1 MGILECLHMN
11 IAVAKGG
18 FMYTRNNVVL
28 AFVLLLLI
36 ATVPAWAV
44 TIEEEIDI
52 GKKANEAILKK
63 DQLYLDTHA
72 QKKMQKLGAALV
84 KHVKRKNIPYH
95 FQILSQDKE
104 LNAFA
109 VPGGY
114 VYYTSGL
121 WKALTHDE
129 RAGVL
134 AHEIVHIDQRHSLDA
149 MIKHQRRRTWT
160 DLALILA
167 GANTTIQQVAGMVN
181 TLHELKYS
189 RGDERQADEMGF
201 GLLVKSHMNPAGLLM
216 AMRKIMRF
224 EEKSGSS
231 PPKIFSSHPPTE
243 ERLAYLE
250 QMLKDKNVPVP
261 ESKVQETRDPYEV
274 GVVSSAKKNIV
285 KFTSSR
291 TLQNGDIV
299 WLTKPGWDSKFE
311 NHARVPFAR
320 GIVTGTGT
328 PYTAQINLI
337 SQDGNINDLPAARV
351 SVPKLP
357 KPDGTVGTIFGTKIT
372 SHIKFKQ
379 GDRLLAWQTVW
390 DHNTNEYR
398 NSIVGYVV
406 KRDSN
411 EDSTPLIIQRPE
423 YAYALAGQNSFLT
436 VASDPNGARWVAAVG
451 SVGYV
456 DERVEA
462 VPGAE
467 VKSGIEYVIMTPIW
481 ENNREIV
488 AKARAAVIG
497 RKTTLDVFGFEKGW
511 SMRMILPGFDI
522 YRKQQ

>member
-1 MGILECLHMN
+1 MR
-11 IAVAKGG
+11 
-18 FMYTRNNVVL
+18 TRSHVVL
-28 AFVLLLLI
+28 LSVLLLLI
-36 ATVPAWAV
+36 TALPLLA
-44 TIEEEIDI
+44 ISIQEEIDI
-52 GKKANEAILKK
+52 GKQANQAILKK
-63 DQLYLDTHA
+63 DKLYPNASA
-72 QKKMQKLGAALV
+72 QKEMREIGIALS
-84 KHVKRKNIPYH
+84 KYVKRTTIPYT
-95 FQILSQDKE
+95 FQILDLDKE

-201 GLLVKSHMNPAGLLM
+201 DLLVNSHMNPAGLLM

-274 GVVSSAKKNIV
+274 GVVFSAKKNIV

-311 NHARVPFAR
+311 NQARVPFAR
-320 GIVTGTGT
+320 GMVIGIGT
-328 PYTAQINLI
+328 PYTAQISLI

-351 SVPKLP
+351 SAPKLP
-357 KPDGTVGTIFGTKIT
+357 EPDGTVGTISGTKIT
-372 SHIKFKQ
+372 SRIKFKQ
-379 GDRLLAWQTVW
+379 GERLLAWQTAW
-390 DHNTNEYR
+390 DHSANQYR

-406 KRDSN
+406 IRDSN
-411 EDSTPLIIQRPE
+411 ENSTPLIIQSPE
-423 YAYALAGQNSFLT
+423 YAYTPVSQNSFLT

-462 VPGAE
+462 VPGTNIRAG
-467 VKSGIEYVIMTPIW
+467 VEYIIMNPLWDTDQ
-481 ENNREIV
+481 NIV

-497 RKTTLDVFGFEKGW
+497 RKTTLDVFGFEKAW
-511 SMRMILPGFDI
+511 TMRMIQPGFDI
-522 YRKQQ
+522 YKKQQ